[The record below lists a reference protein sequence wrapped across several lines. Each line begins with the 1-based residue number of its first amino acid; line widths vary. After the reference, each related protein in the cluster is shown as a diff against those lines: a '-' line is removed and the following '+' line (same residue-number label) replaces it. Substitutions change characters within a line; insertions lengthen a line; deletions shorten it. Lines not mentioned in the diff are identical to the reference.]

1 MEINSFLL
9 DMHVYL
15 TLTRC
20 MSRSN
25 MVLVITFEPEGG
37 SDFILDIH
45 VYFTDLQSSLHS
57 PPIDAE
63 EVL

>member
-1 MEINSFLL
+1 
-9 DMHVYL
+9 
-15 TLTRC
+15 